1 MIKITDRIWEVG
13 AAHPDLAYFD
23 CLMPTPFGTTYN
35 AYLIKG
41 DDKTCLIDTVEP
53 EYASVLLD
61 NLAELGVERL
71 DYLICLH
78 TEQDHSGSYNDVRR
92 RYPDVQI
99 LGNAKTCELMVAHH
113 TLSEDEIGLIKPD
126 DRLELGGATL
136 RFIMTPFAHW
146 PDNYMAYL
154 EEEEILFS
162 TDLFGSHYAADDP
175 ANPDETTQINEAKT
189 YYAEIMMPFRPQLA
203 KYTASVRALA
213 PRMIA
218 PAHGPIWHQPERI
231 LDKYERWT
239 SNAVVDRVVIP
250 FVSMHGSTRLM
261 VERLA
266 QRLASYG
273 LKVTCYDLGSER
285 CLRQTCGELLHD
297 LVNAAALVVATPTV
311 LGGAHP
317 NILYVAALASALRP
331 KTAFFGLIGSYGWGT
346 QVEKQVTA
354 LTSGIRA
361 ECLPSVLIKGKPDSS
376 DHEKI
381 DTFADELA
389 EKIKAYEP
397 KLP

>member
-218 PAHGPIWHQPERI
+218 PAHGR
-231 LDKYERWT
+231 
-239 SNAVVDRVVIP
+239 
-250 FVSMHGSTRLM
+250 
-261 VERLA
+261 
-266 QRLASYG
+266 
-273 LKVTCYDLGSER
+273 
-285 CLRQTCGELLHD
+285 
-297 LVNAAALVVATPTV
+297 
-311 LGGAHP
+311 
-317 NILYVAALASALRP
+317 
-331 KTAFFGLIGSYGWGT
+331 
-346 QVEKQVTA
+346 
-354 LTSGIRA
+354 SGISGR
-361 ECLPSVLIKGKPDSS
+361 
-376 DHEKI
+376 
-381 DTFADELA
+381 FR
-389 EKIKAYEP
+389 
-397 KLP
+397 